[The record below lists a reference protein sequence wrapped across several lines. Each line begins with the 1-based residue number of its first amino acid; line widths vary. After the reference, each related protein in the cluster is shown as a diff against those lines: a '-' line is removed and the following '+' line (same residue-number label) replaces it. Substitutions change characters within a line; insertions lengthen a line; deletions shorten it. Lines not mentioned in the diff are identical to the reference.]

1 MVEIDS
7 ENETTKL
14 SSKINVLN
22 KNVKTLICS
31 IDKLMEK
38 LDNTKP
44 VENTPEEEKEKMDKI
59 FAKKQIGR
67 PVGDFDTKRVQYL
80 KMLNENKIKMPKT
93 TTLEYYGI
101 NKEGDKYIKHF
112 CKSDSKKFLTLN
124 MFMMEI

>member
-22 KNVKTLICS
+22 KNVKTLIFS

-44 VENTPEEEKEKMDKI
+44 VEKTPEEEKEKMDNI

-80 KMLNENKIKMPKT
+80 KMLNENKIKQPKT

-101 NKEGDKYIKHF
+101 DKQGDKYV
-112 CKSDSKKFLTLN
+112 LYT
-124 MFMMEI
+124 

>member
-1 MVEIDS
+1 MVEIDG

-22 KNVKTLICS
+22 KNVKTLIFS

-44 VENTPEEEKEKMDKI
+44 VEKTPEEEKEKMDKI

-80 KMLNENKIKMPKT
+80 KMLNENKIKQPKT

-101 NKEGDKYIKHF
+101 DKQGDKYV
-112 CKSDSKKFLTLN
+112 LYT
-124 MFMMEI
+124 

>member
-22 KNVKTLICS
+22 KNVKTLIFS

-44 VENTPEEEKEKMDKI
+44 VEKNPEEEKEKLNKN
-59 FAKKQIGR
+59 FEKKQIGR
-67 PVGDFDTKRVQYL
+67 PVGDFDTKRIQYL
-80 KMLNENKIKMPKT
+80 KMLNENKIKQPKT

-101 NKEGDKYIKHF
+101 DKQGDKYV
-112 CKSDSKKFLTLN
+112 LYT
-124 MFMMEI
+124 

>member
-1 MVEIDS
+1 MVEIES

-22 KNVKTLICS
+22 KNVKTLIFS

-44 VENTPEEEKEKMDKI
+44 VEKTTEEEKERVGKI
-59 FAKKQIGR
+59 LESRGVGR
-67 PVGDFDTKRVQYL
+67 PRGDHNSKREQYL
-80 KMLNENKIKMPKT
+80 KMLNENKIKQPKS

-101 NKEGDKYIKHF
+101 NKDGDKYV
-112 CKSDSKKFLTLN
+112 LYT
-124 MFMMEI
+124 

>member
-1 MVEIDS
+1 MVEVES

-22 KNVKTLICS
+22 KNVKTLIFS

-44 VENTPEEEKEKMDKI
+44 VEKTPEEEKERIDKI
-59 FAKKQIGR
+59 FQKKQLGR
-67 PVGDFDTKRVQYL
+67 PVGDFDSKRLQYL
-80 KMLNENKIKMPKT
+80 KMLNENKIKQPKT

-101 NKEGDKYIKHF
+101 DKEGDKYVLF
-112 CKSDSKKFLTLN
+112 T
-124 MFMMEI
+124 

>member
-1 MVEIDS
+1 MES

-22 KNVKTLICS
+22 KNVKALMFS

-38 LDNTKP
+38 LDKP
-44 VENTPEEEKEKMDKI
+44 VEKTLEEEKERMDKI
-59 FAKKQIGR
+59 FAKKSIGR

-80 KMLNENKIKMPKT
+80 KMLNDNKIKQPKT

-101 NKEGDKYIKHF
+101 EKDGDKYV
-112 CKSDSKKFLTLN
+112 LYT
-124 MFMMEI
+124 

>member
-1 MVEIDS
+1 MGDLES

-22 KNVKTLICS
+22 KNVKSLMFS

-44 VENTPEEEKEKMDKI
+44 VEKTPEEEKEKMDKI

-80 KMLNENKIKMPKT
+80 KMLNENKIKQPKQQ
-93 TTLEYYGI
+93 TLEYYGI
-101 NKEGDKYIKHF
+101 DKDGDKYVLF
-112 CKSDSKKFLTLN
+112 N
-124 MFMMEI
+124 

>member
-22 KNVKTLICS
+22 KNVKTLIFS

-44 VENTPEEEKEKMDKI
+44 VEKTPEEEKERIDKI
-59 FAKKQIGR
+59 FQKKQLGR
-67 PVGDFDTKRVQYL
+67 PVGDFDSKRLQYL

-93 TTLEYYGI
+93 GTMEHYKI
-101 NKEGDKYIKHF
+101 EKDGDKYVLY
-112 CKSDSKKFLTLN
+112 D
-124 MFMMEI
+124 

>member
-22 KNVKTLICS
+22 KNVKTLIFS

-44 VENTPEEEKEKMDKI
+44 VQKTPEEEKEKINKI
-59 FAKKQIGR
+59 FEKKQIGR

-93 TTLEYYGI
+93 GTMEHYKI
-101 NKEGDKYIKHF
+101 EKDGDKYVLY
-112 CKSDSKKFLTLN
+112 D
-124 MFMMEI
+124 

>member
-1 MVEIDS
+1 MVELDS

-22 KNVKTLICS
+22 KNVKTLIFS

-44 VENTPEEEKEKMDKI
+44 VEKNPEEEKEKLNKI
-59 FAKKQIGR
+59 FEKKQIGR
-67 PVGDFDTKRVQYL
+67 PVGDFDTKRIQYL
-80 KMLNENKIKMPKT
+80 KMLNENKIKQPKT

-101 NKEGDKYIKHF
+101 DKQGDKYV
-112 CKSDSKKFLTLN
+112 LYT
-124 MFMMEI
+124 